1 MLLRHRMLFVL
12 VWMISLAV
20 VGKVLSAALSVPFV
34 R

>member
-1 MLLRHRMLFVL
+1 MLLRHRLLFVL

-20 VGKVLSAALSVPFV
+20 VGKVLSAALSIPVV

>member
-1 MLLRHRMLFVL
+1 MLLRHRLLFVL

-20 VGKVLSAALSVPFV
+20 VGKVLSAALNIPLV